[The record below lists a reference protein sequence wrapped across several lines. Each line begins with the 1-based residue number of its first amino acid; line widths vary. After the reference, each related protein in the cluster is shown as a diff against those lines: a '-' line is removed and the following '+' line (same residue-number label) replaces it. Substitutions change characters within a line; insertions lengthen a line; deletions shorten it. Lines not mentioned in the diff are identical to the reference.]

1 MSSLEKMNSMYY
13 DLLKKYVEIMDKYHK
28 LEQRISTI
36 EKQKFDS
43 IVKKAVKDPTP
54 KTGSKTKT
62 KK

>member
-28 LEQRISTI
+28 LESRVSTI
-36 EKQKFDS
+36 EKQKFEP
-43 IVKKAVKDPTP
+43 IVKKAEKDPTP